1 MQKRKS
7 SSIKTIGAAIQDLL
21 ENLGIGRKIRDYDA
35 VLRWNEI
42 VGDQIARVTEAVKIE
57 KGVLVVRVQN
67 SPWRNELTLMKSDV
81 IGKLNGALGEDV
93 VKEIRF
99 V

>member
-1 MQKRKS
+1 MNKRTS
-7 SSIKTIGAAIQDLL
+7 SSTSSLGVAIQGLL
-21 ENLGIGRKIRDYDA
+21 ENLGIGKKIREYDA
-35 VLRWNEI
+35 VLQWNKV
-42 VGDQIARVTEAVKIE
+42 VGERIASVTEAVKIE

-67 SPWRNELTLMKSDV
+67 GPWRNELSLLKNEV
-81 IGKLNGALGEDV
+81 IEKLNRTLGEEL

>member
-1 MQKRKS
+1 MNKRTS
-7 SSIKTIGAAIQDLL
+7 SSTSSLGVAIQGLL
-21 ENLGIGRKIRDYDA
+21 ENLGIGKKIREYDA
-35 VLRWNEI
+35 VLQWNKV
-42 VGDQIARVTEAVKIE
+42 VGDRIASVTEAVKIE

-67 SPWRNELTLMKSDV
+67 GPWRNELSLLKNEV
-81 IGKLNGALGEDV
+81 IEKLNRTLGEEL

>member
-1 MQKRKS
+1 MQKRTS
-7 SSIKTIGAAIQDLL
+7 SSIKTLGAAIQDLVA
-21 ENLGIGRKIRDYDA
+21 NLGIGRKIKEYDA

-42 VGDQIARVTEAVKIE
+42 VGEQIARVTEAVKIE

-67 SPWRNELTLMKSDV
+67 GPWRNELALLKNDV
-81 IGKLNGALGEDV
+81 TEKINAALGENV

>member
-1 MQKRKS
+1 MQERAS
-7 SSIKTIGAAIQDLL
+7 SSIKTIGAAIQDLVA
-21 ENLGIGRKIRDYDA
+21 NLGIGKKIREYDA

-42 VGDQIARVTEAVKIE
+42 VGEQIARVTEAVKIE

-67 SPWRNELTLMKSDV
+67 GPWRNELVLLKSDV
-81 IGKLNGALGEDV
+81 MGKINAALGEEV

-99 V
+99 M